1 MIHTV
6 SNLKCTCQA
15 FSSCLLAL
23 LTTCQTTCPQNNT
36 VNCQKQQ
43 TCSCS
48 CAISSMTYNGFTTCQ
63 LSVSSYKKL
72 VGRSHRSAANI
83 AGWILPRI
91 DSFSLMLLLMDTKPI
106 PRAVTHLRNM
116 LYLFHLLPPS
126 KKALPLG
133 TRYPDQPHRI
143 LRRSQSRQPLA
154 PAWCKISLVVRKQ
167 NVTSM
172 EHGRSMEVANYLQEH
187 DLFDFVCKLP
197 LFSSQA
203 SHLSIS
209 MCPSHTHVPWV
220 QWILYIL
227 WGLFFLVTSCKS
239 LTNPS

>member
-1 MIHTV
+1 MYLSSIAK
-6 SNLKCTCQA
+6 LPACTT
-15 FSSCLLAL
+15 
-23 LTTCQTTCPQNNT
+23 TTCQTTCPQNNT

-48 CAISSMTYNGFTTCQ
+48 CTISSMTYNRFTTCQ
-63 LSVSSYKKL
+63 LPVSSYKKL

-83 AGWILPRI
+83 AGWILQPRI
-91 DSFSLMLLLMDTKPI
+91 DSFSFMLLLMDTKPI

-133 TRYPDQPHRI
+133 TRYYPDQPHRI

-154 PAWCKISLVVRKQ
+154 PAWCKIWLVVRKQ

-187 DLFDFVCKLP
+187 DLFDFVCKPTFQLP
-197 LFSSQA
+197 NK
-203 SHLSIS
+203 
-209 MCPSHTHVPWV
+209 PPV

-227 WGLFFLVTSCKS
+227 WGLVFLVTSCKS